1 MEPKEKK
8 QPLTRADVRH
18 QRKALKK
25 STKPERIAMKK
36 AEGEKLHNK
45 MSQKP
50 KVKDQKSKR
59 PIQQARL
66 TNH

>member
-1 MEPKEKK
+1 MESKDKK
-8 QPLTRADVRH
+8 QPLSRADIRH
-18 QRKALKK
+18 QRKVMKRK
-25 STKPERIAMKK
+25 NQPQRIAIKK
-36 AEGEKLHNK
+36 AEGEKIQK

-50 KVKDQKSKR
+50 KVKDQKLKR

>member
-1 MEPKEKK
+1 MESKNKK
-8 QPLTRADVRH
+8 QPLSKADLRH
-18 QRKALKK
+18 QRKVMKRRNQPQQIAL
-25 STKPERIAMKK
+25 KK
-36 AEGEKLHNK
+36 AEGEKIHK

-50 KVKDQKSKR
+50 KVKDQKVKR